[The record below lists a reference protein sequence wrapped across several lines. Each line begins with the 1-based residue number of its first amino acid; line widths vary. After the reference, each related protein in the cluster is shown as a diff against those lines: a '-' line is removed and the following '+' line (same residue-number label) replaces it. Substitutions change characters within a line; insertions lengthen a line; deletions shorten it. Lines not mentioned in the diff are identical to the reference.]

1 MKYAFSL
8 FFTLVFN
15 TGINTYAQT
24 IESPSDFLRY
34 PLGTKFTYH
43 HKVVDYFQYIANK
56 SDNVQLYEY
65 GQTYERR
72 ELNVAYISSPENLK
86 KLDEIRTNNLKRT
99 GLIDGSAKDD
109 EVVIVWLSYNVHGNE
124 ANSTETSMKV
134 LYELVSGKDKRYVD
148 WLDKLVI
155 IIDPCLNPDGRDRY
169 TNWFNQVASKSINP
183 NINTRE
189 HHEGWTHGRSNHYLF
204 DLNRDWVWQTQ
215 IESKQ
220 RLKLYNEWL
229 PHVHVDFHE
238 QFFNSQYYFAP
249 AAEPMHEQIT
259 EWQKEFQGIVGKNNA
274 KYFDERGWLYFT
286 RETFDLLYP
295 AYGDTYPMFNGA
307 IGMTYEMPGH
317 STSGLAIKTNK
328 GDTLTLNDRIDMH
341 FTTSM
346 STLEACYQNR
356 ESLIEEFS
364 DFYTK
369 NKGKDEYYILKSNR
383 QDRIS
388 LLTELL
394 ENNKI
399 IYKTVSKSK
408 SLKAFSF
415 DENEMKSI
423 QLNANDL
430 VVPTDQPKSTLVK
443 VLFEKNTKLSDT
455 LTYDITA
462 WSLPFMYGLNAYQY
476 TGKLDVSEYTSPTN
490 STQKSAEKPYA
501 YLLNWTS
508 IKDAKFLSTLLNH
521 GFKINYSTKSFSY
534 KGTNYSAGTLI
545 INRIDN
551 EKELFFEKIIALAK
565 EQQRNL
571 VAVESGASISSIDL
585 GSHKINFL
593 KKPRIAMQAGKDIG
607 TLNFGELWY
616 FFEQELNYP
625 IDIIKTDIM
634 DYIDLDDYDILVLA
648 SGKYSSLQTESGFKK
663 IDGWIK
669 GGGNL
674 ILLENAINGFIGE
687 NKFALEKNDQ
697 NKDKEEEDPKPVLY
711 SFEDNE
717 RENLKKYI
725 QGGIIKLKLDNSHPL
740 AYGYDNY
747 YYTLKTNNRSYRF
760 LNDGWNVGYITA
772 PEETV
777 AGFVGSETKK
787 LLGKNMVFGVEQRG
801 RGHVI
806 YFADNPNFRSFWQN
820 GKLFLANAIFF
831 ND

>member
-8 FFTLVFN
+8 FFTLVFS
-15 TGINTYAQT
+15 TGIYTYAQT
-24 IESPSDFLRY
+24 IDSPSDFLGY
-34 PLGTKFTYH
+34 PIGTKFTYH
-43 HKVVDYFQYIANK
+43 HKVVDYFQYVANK
-56 SDNVQLYEY
+56 SDKVQLYEY

-72 ELNVAYISSPENLK
+72 ELKVAYISSPENLK
-86 KLDEIRTNNLKRT
+86 KLDEIRINNLKRT
-99 GLIDGSAKDD
+99 GLIDGSPKDD
-109 EVVIVWLSYNVHGNE
+109 EVAIIWLSYNVHGNE

-134 LYELVSGKDKRYVD
+134 LYELATGKDKRYTD

-169 TNWFNQVASKSINP
+169 TNWFNQVSNKSINP
-183 NINTRE
+183 NINARE
-189 HHEGWTHGRSNHYLF
+189 HHEDWANGRSNHYLF

-220 RLKLYNEWL
+220 RLKLYNDWL

-249 AAEPMHEQIT
+249 AAEPMHELIT
-259 EWQKEFQGIVGKNNA
+259 DWQKEFQGVVGKNNA
-274 KYFDERGWLYFT
+274 RYFDEKGWLYFT

-295 AYGDTYPMFNGA
+295 AYGDTYPTFNGA

-317 STSGLAIKTNK
+317 STAGLAIKTNK

-341 FTTSM
+341 FTTSL
-346 STLEACYQNR
+346 STLETCYQNR
-356 ESLIEEFS
+356 RSLLKEYS
-364 DFYTK
+364 DFYDQ
-369 NKGKDEYYILKSNR
+369 NSGKEEFYILKSNR
-383 QDRIS
+383 QDRIG
-388 LLTELL
+388 LLIELL
-394 ENNKI
+394 DNNKI
-399 IYKTVSKSK
+399 IYKTVPKSK

-415 DENEMKSI
+415 DENETKSI
-423 QLNANDL
+423 LLNVNDL
-430 VVPTDQPKSTLVK
+430 VVPIDQPKSTLVK

-462 WSLPFMYGLNAYQY
+462 WSLPFMYGLNAYQF
-476 TGKLDVSEYTSPTN
+476 TGKLEVSEYTSPIISKPKTTEN
-490 STQKSAEKPYA
+490 PYA

-521 GFKINYSTKSFSY
+521 GFKVNYSTKSFSY
-534 KGTNYSAGTLI
+534 NGSNYSAGSLI

-551 EKELFFEKIIALAK
+551 EKELFAKKLIPLAEKQK
-565 EQQRNL
+565 RNL

-585 GSHKINFL
+585 GSHKINYL
-593 KKPRIAMQAGKDIG
+593 KKPRIAMLAGKGIE
-607 TLNFGELWY
+607 TLNFGDLWY

-648 SGKYSSLQTESGFKK
+648 SGRYSSLQNENGFKK
-663 IDGWIK
+663 IDSWIK

-674 ILLENAINGFIGE
+674 ILLENAIDGFIGE
-687 NKFALEKNDQ
+687 NKFALEKNDSK
-697 NKDKEEEDPKPVLY
+697 KDKEEEDSDPVLY
-711 SFEDNE
+711 SFENNE
-717 RENLKKYI
+717 RENLKNYI

-740 AYGYDNY
+740 AYGYDKY
-747 YYTLKTNNRSYRF
+747 YYTLKNNSSSYGF
-760 LNDGWNVGYITA
+760 LNDGWNVGYITT
-772 PEETV
+772 PKERV

-787 LLGKNMVFGVEQRG
+787 LLKKNMVFGVEQRG
-801 RGHVI
+801 RGNVI